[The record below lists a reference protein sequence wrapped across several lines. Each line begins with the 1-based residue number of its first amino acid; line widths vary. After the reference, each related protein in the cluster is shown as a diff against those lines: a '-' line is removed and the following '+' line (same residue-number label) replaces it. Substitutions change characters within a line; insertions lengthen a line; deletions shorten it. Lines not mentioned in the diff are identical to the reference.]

1 MDGWD
6 GWAHRDHLP
15 RSQSTTHSIQ
25 SIPRDEATT
34 HSIRVDECVD
44 TFISVRLSI
53 QLQNCGA
60 SDLVCR
66 ERSDHVG
73 IAFCKVGTVVDSSL
87 LLFLSSRLW
96 FFTASGLPFQA
107 SSATKFSN

>member
-15 RSQSTTHSIQ
+15 RSQSTTHSI
-25 SIPRDEATT
+25 
-34 HSIRVDECVD
+34 RVDECVD

-53 QLQNCGA
+53 QLRNCGA
-60 SDLVCR
+60 SNLVCR

-87 LLFLSSRLW
+87 FFLIKSIVILYG
-96 FFTASGLPFQA
+96 FGASVP
-107 SSATKFSN
+107 SEWCH